1 MINGYFFEYFPST
14 ANGVPVRTALSARNE
29 NFYIWTHDCYGQLPS
44 LETVFSEK
52 DGSHSVISDLQTPTL
67 NSEQLVKLS
76 KHSNVITLFKKLARV
91 FIKWSY
97 RQYKRDK
104 HKTYKL
110 GSELGYFL
118 REWWRLRSFDK
129 AKLPTLTDLRDTRF
143 ILYALQVEPETN
155 FQGFSPENFFQ
166 LSTIIALSRDLPAGV
181 KLVVKEHL
189 PAISRRPSHF
199 YDQIRL
205 LNNVIFVDPRS
216 KGVDLVKASLA
227 VATING
233 TVGQEA
239 AVLGKPVL
247 SFGRRNLYNFLPHV
261 KLVNGDTDLAQVLR
275 WAVSFS
281 EQTKAA
287 VDGAKYLN
295 SLRKFSFDMQD
306 FGFHNPTGFDNQA
319 IEEAIIK
326 LQESLD

>member
-1 MINGYFFEYFPST
+1 MTNLEGARVGFIHQAVKTKFNIELAKSLKSKFNVVTCFFVTNESSLAHLKSIADGAIDEFELISYGKQPLPLSELIQKAKHFEERYCVPIGWFKLMIGQMALVFRRGFCIHAQRMQRMFQMKISWPYIHAFEYWEDLYQKKSFSLLINGYFFEYFPST

-155 FQGFSPENFFQ
+155 FQGFSQRIFSSSPPLLLYLEICQ
-166 LSTIIALSRDLPAGV
+166 LAL
-181 KLVVKEHL
+181 
-189 PAISRRPSHF
+189 
-199 YDQIRL
+199 
-205 LNNVIFVDPRS
+205 
-216 KGVDLVKASLA
+216 
-227 VATING
+227 
-233 TVGQEA
+233 
-239 AVLGKPVL
+239 
-247 SFGRRNLYNFLPHV
+247 NL
-261 KLVNGDTDLAQVLR
+261 
-275 WAVSFS
+275 
-281 EQTKAA
+281 
-287 VDGAKYLN
+287 
-295 SLRKFSFDMQD
+295 
-306 FGFHNPTGFDNQA
+306 
-319 IEEAIIK
+319 
-326 LQESLD
+326 